1 MASACENA
9 TAAKLNVRSVITIVK
24 GIVFRLTRN
33 LFMLSCLLVTKPE
46 NNYAATK
53 LVIGI
58 DSRMEVLLGAA
69 APFLRIAENSFEGR
83 RP

>member
-1 MASACENA
+1 
-9 TAAKLNVRSVITIVK
+9 
-24 GIVFRLTRN
+24 
-33 LFMLSCLLVTKPE
+33 VTKPE

-58 DSRMEVLLGAA
+58 DSRMEVQLGAA